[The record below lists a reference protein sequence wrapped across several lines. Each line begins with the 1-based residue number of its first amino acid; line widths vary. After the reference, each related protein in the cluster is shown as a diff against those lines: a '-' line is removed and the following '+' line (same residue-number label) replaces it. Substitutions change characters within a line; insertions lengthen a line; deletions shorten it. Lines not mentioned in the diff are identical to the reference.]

1 MIKGLYIHIP
11 FCNIK
16 CPYCDF
22 TSITLYDEN
31 IFKSYI
37 EILKKELTFYQN
49 ENIKFETVYFGGGTP
64 SILRTDYI
72 EEILNFIRNNFNI
85 IKNPEITLEVNP
97 KTYRY
102 EDFLHLREIGVNR
115 VSIGSQSF
123 LEKNLKLLGR
133 NHLAED
139 TFETVEDTL
148 KAGIKN
154 INLDLIYGIQGQ
166 SLKELEKDLEIYTS
180 LEITHISA
188 YMLTAYNETP
198 LGKLVKK
205 GEFKLPTDEELEEMY
220 LLIIKFLKEKEFY
233 HYELSNWAKEGYKC
247 KHNLFYWENVN
258 FLGIG
263 VSAWSYIGNVRFG
276 NTKNLFEYME
286 KVKDGVKPV
295 LFREKLGERDLI
307 NERIMLGLRLTKGID
322 KNLIKNKQ
330 NLIEELKN
338 EKLIEEEK
346 GKIKLSPKGF
356 LLSNYIISKLLD

>member
-31 IFKSYI
+31 IFKSYT

-64 SILRTDYI
+64 SILRPDYI
-72 EEILNFIRNNFNI
+72 EEILKFIRNNFNI

-102 EDFLHLREIGVNR
+102 EDFSHLRGIGVNR

-133 NHLAED
+133 NHSAED
-139 TFETVEDTL
+139 TFQTVEDTL

-154 INLDLIYGIQGQ
+154 INLDLIYGIQAQ

-205 GEFKLPTDEELEEMY
+205 GEFKLPTDEELEQMY
-220 LLIIKFLKEKEFY
+220 FLIIKFLKERGFY
-233 HYELSNWAKEGYKC
+233 YYELSNWAKEGYEC

-258 FLGIG
+258 FLGVG

-276 NTKNLFEYME
+276 NTKNLYEYME

-295 LFREKLGERDLI
+295 LFREELGEKDLI

-330 NLIEELKN
+330 NLMEELKN

-346 GKIKLSPKGF
+346 GKIKLTPKGF